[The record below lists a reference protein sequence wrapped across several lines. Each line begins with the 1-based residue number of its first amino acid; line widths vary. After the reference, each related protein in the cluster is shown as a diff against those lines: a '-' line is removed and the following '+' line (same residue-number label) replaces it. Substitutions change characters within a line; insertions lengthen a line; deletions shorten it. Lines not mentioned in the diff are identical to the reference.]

1 MFKIKT
7 KLGHWCKNC
16 RFAHLYNT
24 DMIGLTNNIS
34 TNPKDIVYYT
44 EEEIKYFRKINL
56 IPDSIP
62 LKMYIGTEE
71 LNFVSRLTIEPEDC
85 ECFPNLEELKNIFS
99 KEKIFQVKQ
108 KVDEWLKLKNKIRDE
123 IEIK

>member
-1 MFKIKT
+1 
-7 KLGHWCKNC
+7 
-16 RFAHLYNT
+16 
-24 DMIGLTNNIS
+24 MIGLTNNIS